1 MNQNTQHQLAEQDS
15 LAKVA
20 EDKSIG
26 NIITQANKLSAD
38 QLNAIL
44 AHQRETGKR
53 FGESAVDL
61 GLASSSDVIWA
72 LSQQYDYPY
81 RNNASELSD
90 ELVVA
95 NEPFSDHSERFR
107 DLRSQILIR
116 LAPADEQAQKLGQI
130 IAVVSTN
137 RGDGKTFVAA
147 NLAISLAQL
156 GGRVAL
162 VDSDMRNARVQSL
175 FRIPERQTGLSEAL
189 SGRAEAGLCVPSP
202 EFANLYVLP
211 SGVIPP
217 NPQELVERPAF
228 SMLMTE
234 LRSKF
239 DYVIVDT
246 PAAEVGIDC
255 VSIASKC
262 QQLLFVV
269 RAGANTAKDVK
280 QLQKFCA
287 RARAQVLGTIL
298 NDY

>member
-1 MNQNTQHQLAEQDS
+1 MTQITKHELADPVDSSSLAEGR
-15 LAKVA
+15 
-20 EDKSIG
+20 SIG
-26 NIITQANKLSAD
+26 NIISQAKKLSPD
-38 QLNAIL
+38 QLNEIL
-44 AHQRETGKR
+44 VHQRNTGKR
-53 FGESAVDL
+53 FGESAVAL
-61 GLASSSDVIWA
+61 GLATSQDVIWA
-72 LSQQYDYPY
+72 LSQQYEYPY
-81 RNNASELSD
+81 RNTAADMSD

-95 NEPFSDHSERFR
+95 NEPFSEHAERFR

-116 LAPADEQAQKLGQI
+116 LAPNDEQTAKLGHV

-137 RGDGKTFVAA
+137 RSDGKTFVAA

-162 VDSDMRNARVQSL
+162 VDSDMRNARVQRL
-175 FRIPERQTGLSEAL
+175 FRIPERQAGLSEAL

-228 SMLMTE
+228 SMLMNE
-234 LRSKF
+234 LRAKF

-246 PAAEVGIDC
+246 PAAEMGIDC

-280 QLQKFCA
+280 QLQKFFA
-287 RARAQVLGTIL
+287 RARAEVLGTIL